1 MIKLF
6 YFFFYGIS
14 CIMKQFIMSLPDPI
28 ARENFA
34 TVLDSL
40 IDSIFLAELEAN
52 PLLKSY
58 FVENLSEVKKRLE
71 NIEKFRKT
79 GKITVTEKEMTYAIK
94 TRINENSVAH
104 FLKGMDDN
112 TLVYYS
118 KHESI
123 RKRIHSDQDLNT
135 RYKTI
140 LL

>member
-1 MIKLF
+1 
-6 YFFFYGIS
+6 
-14 CIMKQFIMSLPDPI
+14 MKHFIMSLPDPI

-34 TVLDSL
+34 SVLDSL
-40 IDSIFLAELEAN
+40 IDSIFLAELKAN
-52 PLLKSY
+52 PLLESY
-58 FVENLSEVKKRLE
+58 FVENLSEVKRRIE
-71 NIEKFRKT
+71 NIEKFRET

-94 TRINENSVAH
+94 TRINDNSVAH

-123 RKRIHSDQDLNT
+123 RKCINSDQDLNT